1 MFEMKSDLARKYKF
15 DSASKDA
22 KSMGRIPNH
31 TIVERAAMQR
41 GQPITIKKRKIP
53 WFTIITLV
61 TMIPFLVEN
70 KSNLMN
76 AFGSNKNEQMTEL
89 LGEMGMED
97 DKPIKLSVEMGDK
110 QIHQKITASDL
121 EAAQSYLKN

>member
-41 GQPITIKKRKIP
+41 EQPITISKRKIP
-53 WFTIITLV
+53 WFTIITV
-61 TMIPFLVEN
+61 ISMIPFL
-70 KSNLMN
+70 MN
-76 AFGSNKNEQMTEL
+76 NGSNIMAAFKGNSNQEQMTQML
-89 LGEMGMED
+89 DDME
-97 DKPIKLSVEMGDK
+97 
-110 QIHQKITASDL
+110 IHKKITASDL
-121 EAAQSYLKN
+121 EAAQSYLNNQLN